1 MAYYY
6 NIEDDFK
13 KYPDCWCYLIVG
25 GRNTGKTYSAL
36 RDAKEHEKGFI
47 FIKRTNLDVNN
58 LCAGG
63 HVHNRAMDMDFN
75 FDLSPFADLN
85 QDFGWNIKANKIF
98 DGLGG
103 FWEYN
108 SDDELIRSKPV
119 GYIFSLNRVAKFKG
133 FGGLRDCQEM
143 IFDEFIA
150 SPWERISREEGNQ
163 LMDLYKT
170 VSRDRE
176 HRGKPALKLI
186 CLANA
191 NDISNPVF
199 NTLQITDDVAHMI
212 DEGREYFCTRGIL
225 IHLIKDSEEFY
236 ETESKTQV
244 YKAMHNTVWGKMAF
258 DNEFS
263 RNDFSNIK
271 KRVNVKRATPVCAL
285 RYDGEYWYIWKR
297 DSTYLICK
305 SRHNSPILYDLTREG
320 DRRKFYYNEVGYIQ
334 DAVANQDA
342 IFQTYR
348 MFDVIY
354 HFREFFKI

>member
-1 MAYYY
+1 MSYYY
-6 NIEDDFK
+6 NIQDDFK
-13 KYPDCWCYLIVG
+13 LYPDCWCYLVVG
-25 GRNTGKTYSAL
+25 GRNTGKTYSGL
-36 RDAKEHEKGFI
+36 KDAKENNKGFI

-63 HVHNRAMDMDFN
+63 HVHSKALDMDFE

-85 QDFGWNIKANKIF
+85 DDMGWNVKANKIY

-103 FWEYN
+103 FWNYSTDN
-108 SDDELIRSKPV
+108 ELVSSKPL

-163 LMDLYKT
+163 VMDLYKT

-176 HRGKPALKLI
+176 HRGLPALKLI
-186 CLANA
+186 GFANA
-191 NDISNPVF
+191 NDISNPLF
-199 NTLQITDDVAHMI
+199 NTLQITDEVSHMI
-212 DEGREYFCTRGIL
+212 DAGMEYLVIRGIM
-225 IHLIKDSEEFY
+225 IHLLKDSSEFY
-236 ETESKTQV
+236 QKESETQI
-244 YKAMHNTVWGKMAF
+244 YKAMHNTVWGRMAF

-271 KRVNVKRATPVCAL
+271 KRINIKGAIPVCTI
-285 RYDGEYWYIWKR
+285 YFENEVWYIWQK
-297 DSTYLICK
+297 DNEYYCTYMK
-305 SRHNSPILYDLTREG
+305 HNSDDIYDLNKEG
-320 DRRKFYYNEVGYIQ
+320 DRKRFFYNIVGYMI
-334 DAVANQDA
+334 DAVSEGRAYFNS
-342 IFQTYR
+342 YR

-354 HFREFFKI
+354 HFRENFKI

>member
-1 MAYYY
+1 MSYYY
-6 NIEDDFK
+6 NIQDDLT
-13 KYPDCWCYLIVG
+13 KYPDGWCYLIVG

-36 RDAKEHEKGFI
+36 RDAKENNKGFI

-63 HVHNRAMDMDFN
+63 HVHNKKMDMDFE

-85 QDFGWNIKANKIF
+85 DDFNWNIKANKIF

-103 FWEYN
+103 FWEY
-108 SDDELIRSKPV
+108 SMEDELLKSKPI

-133 FGGLRDCQEM
+133 FGGLRNCSEM

-150 SPWERISREEGNQ
+150 SPWERVSKEEGNQ
-163 LMDLYKT
+163 VMDLYKT

-191 NDISNPVF
+191 NDISNPLF
-199 NTLQITDDVAHMI
+199 NTLQITDEVAFMV
-212 DEGREYFCTRGIL
+212 DSGLEYLYTRGIMV
-225 IHLIKDSEEFY
+225 HLIKDSEEFY
-236 ETESKTQV
+236 KKESQTQI
-244 YKAMHNTVWGKMAF
+244 YEAMHDTMWGRMAF

-263 RNDFSNIK
+263 RNDFSYIKKHINIK
-271 KRVNVKRATPVCAL
+271 YALPVCIVHI
-285 RYDGEYWYIWKR
+285 DGENWYVWKR
-297 DSTYLICK
+297 DTTYMVTTK
-305 SRHNSPILYDLTREG
+305 RHNSRNYYDFDLEG
-320 DRRKFYYNEVGYIQ
+320 DRKRFFYNEAGYIS
-334 DAVANQDA
+334 DSVAAGTAQ
-342 IFQTYR
+342 FEKFK

-354 HFREFFKI
+354 HFKDFYKI

>member
-1 MAYYY
+1 MSYYY

-13 KYPDCWCYLIVG
+13 KYPNCWCYLIVG

-36 RDAKEHEKGFI
+36 RDAKENNKGFI

-63 HVHNRAMDMDFN
+63 HVHSKKMDIDFN

-85 QDFGWNIKANKIF
+85 EDFNWNIKANKIF

-103 FWEYN
+103 FWEY
-108 SDDELIRSKPV
+108 SLDDELINKNPI

-133 FGGLRDCQEM
+133 FGGLRNCKEM

-150 SPWERISREEGNQ
+150 SPWERVSKEEGNQ
-163 LMDLYKT
+163 VMELYKT

-176 HRGKPALKLI
+176 HRGQEPLKLI

-191 NDISNPVF
+191 NDISNPLF
-199 NTLQITDDVAHMI
+199 NTLQVTDDVATMI
-212 DEGREYFCTRGIL
+212 DTASEYLVSRGIL
-225 IHLIKDSEEFY
+225 IHLLKDNPDFYKKESE
-236 ETESKTQV
+236 TLV
-244 YKAMHNTVWGKMAF
+244 YKAMHDTTWGRMAF

-263 RNDFSNIK
+263 RNDFSYVKQKINIK
-271 KRVNVKRATPVCAL
+271 RAIPVCTII
-285 RYDGEYWYIWKR
+285 YEGEYWYVWKR
-297 DSTYLICK
+297 DSEYMVTFSRHK
-305 SRHNSPILYDLTREG
+305 SRNVYDFNIEG
-320 DRRKFYYNEVGYIQ
+320 DRKAFFYYEWLYISN
-334 DAVANQDA
+334 AVREGVAS
-342 IFQTYR
+342 FQTYR

-354 HFREFFKI
+354 HFKEFFK